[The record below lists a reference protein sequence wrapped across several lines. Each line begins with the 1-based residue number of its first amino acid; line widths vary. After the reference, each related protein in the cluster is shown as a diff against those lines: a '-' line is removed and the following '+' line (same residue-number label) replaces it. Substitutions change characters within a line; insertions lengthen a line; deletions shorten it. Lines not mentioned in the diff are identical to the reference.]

1 MAHPRQ
7 SLTTLRR
14 SVPTSQEWAEDTL
27 CCEPSDM
34 TVRPAPL
41 TSDAAKPTVG
51 SPASMDSA
59 SSRSVSWSTLSTLY
73 RSASHVS
80 TPDAWDDVG
89 SLTMNVPWHTSSSG
103 MSGADDVE

>member
-1 MAHPRQ
+1 M
-7 SLTTLRR
+7 
-14 SVPTSQEWAEDTL
+14 PTSHEWAEETL
-27 CCEPSDM
+27 CCEASAT

-41 TSDAAKPTVG
+41 TREAANSTVG

-59 SSRSVSWSTLSTLY
+59 SSRSVSWSTLRTLY

-89 SLTMNVPWHTSSSG
+89 RLTMNVPWHTSSSG
-103 MSGADDVE
+103 MPGADDVE